1 MPIHQPSVKSDD
13 AFLCWPD
20 QWWLATLVA
29 FVGWRIVRYC
39 NPLWKPKHPMNLL
52 KSLAAVSSLTMVS
65 RVLGFVRDTI
75 IARTF
80 GAGVASDAFVV
91 AFKLPNLLR
100 RIFAEGAFS
109 QAFVPILAE
118 YKMQQG
124 EEATRTFIAYVSGLL
139 TLVLAL
145 VTAIGVLAAPWIVWA
160 TAPGFADEAERFEL
174 TVDLLRV
181 TFPYILLIS
190 LSSLAGAILNTWNRF
205 SVPAFV
211 PTLLNVSMIVFA
223 LFLTPYFDP
232 PIMALGWAVL
242 AGGLAQLL
250 WQLPHLK
257 KIGML
262 VLPRLS
268 FGDLGVWRVLKQMG
282 PAIFGVSVSQISLII
297 NTIFAS
303 FLVAGSV
310 SWMYY
315 ADRLM
320 ELPSGVLGVALGTIL
335 LPALSKTYASK
346 NRDEYR
352 RLLDWGL
359 RLCFLLVLPCTLA
372 LAILAE
378 PLVVSL
384 FQYGKFTAND
394 SLMTQQALMA
404 YAVGLL
410 ALILVKILAPGFY
423 AQQNI
428 KTPVRI
434 AVISLLATQAMNA
447 LFVFGLEMAH
457 VGLALAISLAACLN
471 AGLLYWQLLRADIF
485 RPLPGWGVFLFKLV
499 VAVAVMV
506 AVLLGLLQVMPA
518 WAEGEMFVR
527 LVRLGA
533 LVVAGLVAYFGM
545 LLILGFRP
553 RDFARRAL

>member
-1 MPIHQPSVKSDD
+1 
-13 AFLCWPD
+13 
-20 QWWLATLVA
+20 
-29 FVGWRIVRYC
+29 
-39 NPLWKPKHPMNLL
+39 MNLL
-52 KSLAAVSSLTMVS
+52 KSLAAVSSLTMLS

-118 YKMQQG
+118 YKTQQG

-145 VTAIGVLAAPWIVWA
+145 VTLIGILAAPWIVWIS
-160 TAPGFADEAERFEL
+160 APGFADEPDRFNL
-174 TVDLLRV
+174 TTDLLRV

-190 LSSLAGAILNTWNRF
+190 LSSLAGAVLNTWNRF

-242 AGGLAQLL
+242 VGGLLQLCY
-250 WQLPHLK
+250 QLPHLK
-257 KIGML
+257 RIGML
-262 VLPRLS
+262 VLPRLNLR
-268 FGDLGVWRVLKQMG
+268 DMGVWRVLKQMG

-335 LPALSKTYASK
+335 LPALSKTYASA
-346 NRDEYR
+346 DHSEYS

-359 RLCFLLVLPCTLA
+359 RLCFVLVLPSAVALA
-372 LAILAE
+372 LLAE
-378 PLVVSL
+378 PLTVSL
-384 FQYGKFTAND
+384 FQYGKFSATDA
-394 SLMTQQALMA
+394 LMTQQALIA
-404 YAVGLL
+404 YSVGLL
-410 ALILVKILAPGFY
+410 GIILVKILAPGFY

-428 KTPVRI
+428 KTPVKI
-434 AVISLLATQAMNA
+434 ALVTLVFTQLMNLL
-447 LFVFGLEMAH
+447 LIGPLAH
-457 VGLALAISLAACLN
+457 AGLALSIGLAACLN
-471 AGLLYWQLLRADIF
+471 AGLLFWQLRKRNIF
-485 RPLPGWGVFLFKLV
+485 QPQAGWLVFLLKLV
-499 VAVAVMV
+499 VAVLVM
-506 AVLLGLLQVMPA
+506 AAALLGVMHYMPVWSEGTMLWRLL
-518 WAEGEMFVR
+518 
-527 LVRLGA
+527 RLGV
-533 LVVAGLVAYFGM
+533 LVAAGLASYFAT
-545 LLILGFRP
+545 LLLLGFRL
-553 RDFARRAL
+553 RDFSRRAVS

>member
-1 MPIHQPSVKSDD
+1 
-13 AFLCWPD
+13 
-20 QWWLATLVA
+20 
-29 FVGWRIVRYC
+29 
-39 NPLWKPKHPMNLL
+39 MNLL
-52 KSLAAVSSLTMVS
+52 KSLAAVSSMTMIS

-75 IARTF
+75 VARMF
-80 GAGVASDAFVV
+80 GAGMATDAFFV

-118 YKMQQG
+118 YKTQQG

-139 TLVLAL
+139 TLILAL
-145 VTAIGVLAAPWIVWA
+145 VTALGILAAPWVIWV
-160 TAPGFADEAERFEL
+160 TAPGFVDSPEKFEL
-174 TVDLLRV
+174 TSSLLRV

-190 LSSLAGAILNTWNRF
+190 LASLAGAILNTWNRF

-211 PTLLNVSMIVFA
+211 PTLLNVSMILFS

-250 WQLPHLK
+250 YQLPHLK

-262 VLPRLS
+262 VLPRINLRDS
-268 FGDLGVWRVLKQMG
+268 GVWRVMKQMG
-282 PAIFGVSVSQISLII
+282 PAILGVSVSQISLII

-335 LPALSKTYASK
+335 LPSLAKTYASDD
-346 NRDEYR
+346 RHEYS
-352 RLLDWGL
+352 RLMDWGL
-359 RLCFLLVLPCTLA
+359 RLCFLLVLPCSLA
-372 LAILAE
+372 LAVIAE
-378 PLVVSL
+378 PLTVAL
-384 FQYGKFTAND
+384 FQYGKFSAHD
-394 SLMTQQALMA
+394 ALMTQHALIA

-410 ALILVKILAPGFY
+410 GIILVKVLAPGFY
-423 AQQNI
+423 ARQNI
-428 KTPVRI
+428 KTPVKI
-434 AVISLLATQAMNA
+434 A
-447 LFVFGLEMAH
+447 LFTLVSTQLMNLVFIGPLKHA
-457 VGLALAISLAACLN
+457 GLALAISLAACLN
-471 AGLLYWQLLRADIF
+471 AGLLFWQLRKQQLFEPQA
-485 RPLPGWGVFLFKLV
+485 GWGRFIAKLV
-499 VAVAVMV
+499 ASVLVMC
-506 AVLLGLLQVMPA
+506 AVLVGMMYLMPA
-518 WAEGEMFVR
+518 WDQGGMPIR

-533 LVVAGLVAYFGM
+533 LVVAGVVAYFGM
-545 LLILGFRP
+545 LALLGFRL
-553 RDFARRAL
+553 RDFSRRAVL

>member
-1 MPIHQPSVKSDD
+1 MPICGSAVKPVGFS
-13 AFLCWPD
+13 LSWPD
-20 QWWLATLVA
+20 QWQTATLVA
-29 FVGWRIVRYC
+29 FARQCLFAEPGYY
-39 NPLWKPKHPMNLL
+39 MNLL
-52 KSLAAVSSLTMVS
+52 KSLAAVSSMTMLS

-118 YKMQQG
+118 YKTQQG
-124 EEATRTFIAYVSGLL
+124 DEAARTFLAYVTGLL

-145 VTAIGVLAAPWIVWA
+145 VTFIGILAAPWIVWA
-160 TAPGFADEAERFEL
+160 SAPGFADEAERFEL
-174 TVDLLRV
+174 TTDLLRV

-190 LSSLAGAILNTWNRF
+190 LSSLAGAVLNTWNRF

-211 PTLLNVSMIVFA
+211 PTLLNISMIVFA

-242 AGGLAQLL
+242 VGGLAQLL
-250 WQLPHLK
+250 FQLPHLR

-262 VLPRLS
+262 VLPRLNLR
-268 FGDLGVWRVLKQMG
+268 DTGVWRVVKQMG

-297 NTIFAS
+297 NTVFAS

-320 ELPSGVLGVALGTIL
+320 ELPAGVLGVALGTIL
-335 LPALSKTYASK
+335 LPALSKTHAGASREDYSK
-346 NRDEYR
+346 
-352 RLLDWGL
+352 LLDWGL
-359 RLCFLLVLPCTLA
+359 RLCLVLALPSAVA
-372 LAILAE
+372 LAIISE
-378 PLVVSL
+378 PLIASL
-384 FQYGKFTAND
+384 FQYGKFTAAD
-394 SLMTQQALMA
+394 TLMTQRALIA
-404 YAVGLL
+404 YSLGLVGI
-410 ALILVKILAPGFY
+410 ILVKILAPAFY

-434 AVISLLATQAMNA
+434 GLVTLLATQAMNV
-447 LFVFGLEMAH
+447 LFIFVIPLAH
-457 VGLALAISLAACLN
+457 AGLALAIGLAACLN
-471 AGLLYWQLLRADIF
+471 AGLLYWQLRKRDMF
-485 RPLPGWGVFLFKLV
+485 QPQPGWALFLGKLLL
-499 VAVAVMV
+499 ALLAMV
-506 AVLLGLLQVMPA
+506 AVLLLAMQQLPA
-518 WAEGEMFVR
+518 WADGSMLWR
-527 LVRLGA
+527 LLRLG
-533 LVVAGLVAYFGM
+533 GLVGLGLLAY
-545 LLILGFRP
+545 LAVLALLGFRL
-553 RDFARRAL
+553 RDFARRSSV